1 MKKTSALLITAI
13 FLAQNP
19 IFVYAAESVLVS
31 PVRVSAESVYITTN
45 KPVKYKAFMS
55 AKPPKLIVELENSR
69 METLQE
75 IPVNGTFIK
84 TVRTGQYK
92 TAPVSISRVVLDLTQ
107 KAVYDITQKGNEMVV
122 VIGGKFRA
130 QKPEPETAKTA
141 APKAAAPA
149 EEDVKV
155 IQPTSP
161 AKTAPEPAVLPGAEK
176 AKVIKSGL
184 PVRSAV
190 APVAAPAADTA
201 KAVKSVSPAKAPDA
215 APAEEKAKAAKPEPP
230 VKFSVMAD
238 AQPAPENVKVIKPSS
253 HARPAAA
260 AAQPAVKPADR
271 SGESASLL
279 LPKRSAS
286 SSSRVSRNIMDN
298 LPTEPVNLDYSGA
311 DVRDIINMLAA
322 KAGIN
327 ILFSDD
333 VTGNTS
339 INLNKVPFDEA
350 FRTILSVNGLAAQQV
365 GDNILRIATPQTLL
379 AEQKKAFLQTRVFFL
394 NYSRASDVKVQLDAV
409 AAAEGSNA
417 KCTIDDANNALIA
430 TDSALGLENTA
441 RLIRSLDRVP
451 KQVVI
456 EAKLVEVSLDNSL
469 DYGIQW
475 SGYGEKNGTFV
486 GAGNSLASI
495 GSSANGTTSNIIPGY
510 VNGSLTGAT
519 AAPLAAADRTN
530 TNGLGGTGVSLP
542 ADIIYGALRMG
553 KVASNYILDA
563 TITAAAKK
571 GKAKV
576 LSDPKVA
583 TLNNKEATINITSQT
598 PYTTSQ
604 TTQATPPVTTTSVIY
619 LETGIVLRVTPSITS
634 DGRISMKINPKVSQ
648 INSSI
653 PALQSGAPGVDTRS
667 ADTNVIVRDGETI
680 VIGGLIHDTQSE
692 VIYKVPLLGDIP
704 LLGYLFRKK
713 SMSRSRME
721 LIIFVTPK
729 IIEG

>member
-1 MKKTSALLITAI
+1 MKKTTVLVITAA

-19 IFVYAAESVLVS
+19 IFIYAAESAMVS

-45 KPVKYKAFMS
+45 KPVKYKDFMMKGK
-55 AKPPKLIVELENSR
+55 APKLVVELQDSR
-69 METLQE
+69 LGTLQE

-84 TVRTGQYK
+84 TVRTGQFK
-92 TAPVSISRVVLDLTQ
+92 TSPVSIARVVLDLTQ
-107 KAVYDITQKGNEMVV
+107 KAVYDITQKGNELVV
-122 VIGGKFRA
+122 VVGGKFRA
-130 QKPEPETAKTA
+130 VKPEPENSPA
-141 APKAAAPA
+141 AAAPA
-149 EEDVKV
+149 SERVKKIQSGLPAKSASVPAPAAENVKV
-155 IQPTSP
+155 IQPSSP
-161 AKTAPEPAVLPGAEK
+161 GTIASVP
-176 AKVIKSGL
+176 
-184 PVRSAV
+184 
-190 APVAAPAADTA
+190 APAA
-201 KAVKSVSPAKAPDA
+201 
-215 APAEEKAKAAKPEPP
+215 
-230 VKFSVMAD
+230 
-238 AQPAPENVKVIKPSS
+238 ENVKVIQPGSPVKFTVTAAADPAVENVKVIRPSS
-253 HARPAAA
+253 PARTAAA
-260 AAQPAVKPADR
+260 AGRLTVKPSDP
-271 SGESASLL
+271 SGENPPVILT
-279 LPKRSAS
+279 KRTAS

-298 LPTEPVNLDYSGA
+298 LPTEPVNLDYSAA

-333 VTGNTS
+333 VTGTTS
-339 INLNKVPFDEA
+339 INLSKVPFDEA

-379 AEQKKAFLQTRVFFL
+379 AEQKKAYLQTRVFFL
-394 NYSRASDVKVQLDAV
+394 NYTHAGEVKTQLDAV
-409 AAAEGSNA
+409 ASAEGSNA
-417 KCTIDDANNALIA
+417 KYTVDEANNALIV

-441 RLIRSLDRVP
+441 RLIRSLDREP

-456 EAKLVEVSLDNSL
+456 EAKLVEISLDNSL

-475 SGYGEKNGTFV
+475 SGYGENKNSGTYFGAGDAKGTIGNQKNGTP
-486 GAGNSLASI
+486 
-495 GSSANGTTSNIIPGY
+495 SNVIPGY
-510 VNGSLTGAT
+510 VFPGMAGT
-519 AAPLAAADRTN
+519 AAPLTATN
-530 TNGLGGTGVSLP
+530 GGTGVSLP
-542 ADIIYGALRMG
+542 SDIIYGALRMG
-553 KVASNYILDA
+553 KIASNYILDA

-604 TTQATPPVTTTSVIY
+604 TTQSVPPLTTTAVVY
-619 LETGIVLRVTPSITS
+619 LETGIILKVTPSITN

-648 INSSI
+648 LSTTI
-653 PALQSGAPGVDTRS
+653 PQALGGAPGVDTRS

-680 VIGGLIHDTQSE
+680 VIGGLIHDAQSE
-692 VIYKVPLLGDIP
+692 VVYKVPLLGDIP

-721 LIIFVTPK
+721 LIIFVTPR